1 MQSQR
6 VHLTRN
12 VLANNLEQIS
22 KVFLALKGQVKKIK
36 IDFTYFNFP
45 LQISDS
51 LETLSSLIESNK
63 ADNVV
68 NDKISSIVGECNN
81 LESCILDQNQAIP

>member
-36 IDFTYFNFP
+36 IDSTYFNFP